1 MFNSLSDK
9 GNTNH
14 KCIVIPS
21 HSSQN
26 DYDQENNMWEAEA
39 GRLQFKTILRLH
51 RKILSK
57 KNERNKINKQNNKC
71 Q

>member
-14 KCIVIPS
+14 KCIVIP